1 MKTKFNPWPY
11 GIVFAF
17 VVFISGM
24 AAFVVVA
31 SRQQDSLVEKNYY
44 ESELKFQDQINNA
57 ARAQAVGATILRP
70 AEGRLVIQLPV
81 AQLAQNIS
89 GTVELYR
96 PSSAK
101 LDQSIA
107 LKPDATGAQ
116 TVDVSKLVPGAWAV
130 RVKWNACGENYFLE
144 QKIKI

>member
-1 MKTKFNPWPY
+1 MKTKFNPWPF

-57 ARAQAVGATILRP
+57 ARAKAAGAAISRSS
-70 AEGRLVIQLPV
+70 EGNVVIQLPV
-81 AQLAQNIS
+81 AQLAQKIS
-89 GTVELYR
+89 GAIELYR
-96 PSSAK
+96 PSAAK
-101 LDQSIA
+101 LDQSIV
-107 LKPDATGAQ
+107 LTPDATGAQ
-116 TVDVSKLVPGAWAV
+116 IVDVTKLVPGAWGV
-130 RVKWNACGENYFLE
+130 RVKWNAGGENYFLE